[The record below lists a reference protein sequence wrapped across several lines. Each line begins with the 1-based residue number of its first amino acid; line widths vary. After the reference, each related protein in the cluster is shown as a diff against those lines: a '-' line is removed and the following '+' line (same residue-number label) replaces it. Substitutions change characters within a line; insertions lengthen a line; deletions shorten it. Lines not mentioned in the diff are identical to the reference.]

1 MSSLYSQYRTSA
13 VSHLGDLSGN
23 GYWSLLRR
31 LPLLALVLLPLGNL
45 ARAETAP
52 AITIN
57 GGPASLRD
65 NIREY
70 ITIADESCA
79 APLWRL
85 QSLLGNAEEEIEK
98 AAQALGFYQTTF
110 TTELTQHNNCW
121 QLQIELTP
129 GEQVNVSEVRVIIN
143 GDALND
149 REFKRL
155 VENPGIKRGDALN
168 HGHYDN
174 LKSRIA
180 TLASSRGYF
189 DGHFEVTEIKVNIR
203 ESTAAI
209 ELMYDSGTRYKVG
222 DIRISHNIL
231 GEKFLRRYLVVQEGD
246 YYDSDKL
253 LELKNLYNKSNY
265 FNVATATP
273 DVQHLQNYEV
283 PVNIVLE
290 ERKRRA
296 YSIGLGAATDTGP
309 RILLGFEDRYV
320 NKSGHSIT
328 ADLDKSRVDTNF
340 EFAYTIPMENPS
352 YEYLKLLAGYE
363 KEDIGNIYSSKRTLG
378 SSYTYYQT
386 NQWLHTYAINFENER
401 SQIGDEPMSTANLI
415 IPSVTFSRTQTDGN
429 PYPLK
434 GWSFV
439 GRLSGSPKTFGSDL
453 SFLQF
458 NTRAKYI
465 HALPIGRVL
474 LRGEL
479 GATQVNDFDELPV
492 SKRYIAGGDTSVR
505 GYQYRSLGPKDDDD
519 KEVVG
524 GNNLLVG
531 SIEYDYLFR
540 PKWALATFYDIGNA
554 ANDFNMDLKR
564 SAGVGVRWISPV
576 GPIRLDFA
584 QTLDDAKEWRII
596 FTMGPDL

>member
-1 MSSLYSQYRTSA
+1 MLHHPCRVYGKGA
-13 VSHLGDLSGN
+13 ASGKASV
-23 GYWSLLRR
+23 SLLRS
-31 LPLLALVLLPLGNL
+31 LMLLAIISPLSLL
-45 ARAETAP
+45 AKAAP
-52 AITIN
+52 APDITID
-57 GGPASLRD
+57 GGPGSLRD

-85 QSLLGNAEEEIEK
+85 QSLLGDAQDEIEQ

-110 TTELTQHNNCW
+110 TTELTQNNNCW
-121 QLQIELTP
+121 QLRINVTP
-129 GEQVNVSEVRVIIN
+129 GERVKVSEVRVIVN
-143 GDALND
+143 GDAMED
-149 REFKRL
+149 REFKQL
-155 VENPGIKRGDALN
+155 VENPGIKPGDALN
-168 HGHYDN
+168 HGSYES
-174 LKSRIA
+174 LKDRI
-180 TLASSRGYF
+180 TNLASSHGYF
-189 DGHFEVTEIKVNIR
+189 DGRFESTTIKVNIR
-203 ESTAAI
+203 ENTAAI
-209 ELMYDSGTRYKVG
+209 EIMYDSGKRYRVG
-222 DIRISHNIL
+222 DIRITHNIL
-231 GEKFLRRYLVVQEGD
+231 SDEFLRRYLIIEKGD

-253 LELKNLYNKSNY
+253 LEVRNLYNKSNY
-265 FNVATATP
+265 FNVASATP

-283 PVNIVLE
+283 PVDIVLE

-320 NKSGHSIT
+320 NDSGHSIT
-328 ADLDKSRVDTNF
+328 ADFDKSKVDTNF

-352 YEYLKLLAGYE
+352 YEFLKLLAGYE
-363 KEDIGNIYSSKRTLG
+363 KEEIGNIYSSKKTLG
-378 SSYTYYQT
+378 SSYTYYQSS
-386 NQWLHTYAINFENER
+386 QWLYTYALNFENET
-401 SQIGDEPMSTANLI
+401 SQIGDEPMNTANLI
-415 IPSVTFSRTQTDGN
+415 IPSVTISRTQTDGN

-439 GRLSGSPKTFGSDL
+439 SRLSGSPKTFGSDL

-458 NTRAKYI
+458 NARAKYI
-465 HALPIGRVL
+465 QALPYGRLL

-505 GYQYRSLGPKDDDD
+505 GYKYRSLGPKDAEG

-540 PKWALATFYDIGNA
+540 PKWAVAAFYDMGNA
-554 ANDFNMDLKR
+554 ANDFNMALKR
-564 SAGVGVRWISPV
+564 SVGTGVRWISPV

-584 QTLDDAKEWRII
+584 QTLDDEKEWRII